1 MVLEGLARV
10 WKVVALEV
18 ELLVPFVP
26 FGVEEAVEVRLMKRL
41 EVVRVW

>member
-1 MVLEGLARV
+1 MLEGLGRV

-18 ELLVPFVP
+18 ILLVSFVP
-26 FGVEEAVEVRLMKRL
+26 VEVEEVVKARLVKRL

>member
-1 MVLEGLARV
+1 MLEGLARV

-18 ELLVPFVP
+18 GLLVSFVP
-26 FGVEEAVEVRLMKRL
+26 VGVEEVVEVRLMKRL

>member
-1 MVLEGLARV
+1 MLEELVRV
-10 WKVVALEV
+10 WNVVALEV

-26 FGVEEAVEVRLMKRL
+26 VEVVEVVEARLVKRL